1 MEAKMSKIDL
11 NRIKNLKINNKKI
24 TKSSR
29 VKDKSLIQCIDEDI
43 SADFEEIM
51 KKGYIEM
58 ARINLEY
65 SMVGSEYMLDDV
77 NEYEAWICGV

>member
-1 MEAKMSKIDL
+1 MSKIDL
-11 NRIKNLKINNKKI
+11 NRIKKLKINNKKI

-43 SADFEEIM
+43 SADFEKMM

-58 ARINLEY
+58 AEINLEY
-65 SMVGSEYMLDDV
+65 SMLGSEYMLDDV

>member
-1 MEAKMSKIDL
+1 MSIINL
-11 NRIKNLKINNKKI
+11 NNMKNFKINNKKI

-29 VKDKSLIQCIDEDI
+29 VNEASLIQCIDEDI
-43 SADFEEIM
+43 SVDFEEVM
-51 KKGYIEM
+51 KRGYIEM
-58 ARINLEY
+58 AEINLEY